1 MDWIKQI
8 PDEELLD
15 VASGVLAGCASAVQE
30 YRAAKLAWKANNEAA
45 QMRLDEVRK
54 WLRERLDT
62 YEAMAAELKGRGL
75 K

>member
-1 MDWIKQI
+1 MDWMKQI

-15 VASGVLAGCASAVQE
+15 VASGILAGCASALHE

-45 QMRLDEVRK
+45 HVRLEEARK
-54 WLRERLDT
+54 WLRERLDN
-62 YEAMAAELKGRGL
+62 YEAMAAEVKVRGL